1 MKLGSYASK
10 NKTKNNNKHTN
21 KTKQN
26 NNNNNKTKKQK
37 QKTDWVSLVNITLS
51 RGSRQDSITH
61 DTVDFRAE
69 NVPR

>member
-10 NKTKNNNKHTN
+10 TKQKNNNKHTN
-21 KTKQN
+21 KTNKQTKQ
-26 NNNNNKTKKQK
+26 KTKTT
-37 QKTDWVSLVNITLS
+37 KTDWVSLVNITLS